1 MVRVLAQKM
10 TGTCRMCASCSA
22 VTKTGYLVRR
32 GGAELFVCQSC
43 FTAQFGSDYQLVRSF
58 EPEPVRPRP
67 RPVARR
73 QVEPRPHPAV
83 RPRQVEPRPVLACPE
98 TGRDRVLRELAAL
111 VNQGVEVLRVGLI
124 AGLLLL
130 VVMFG
135 VDEQGGAAGSPAAGP
150 RAEHFYKR
158 EVIMIQSVMNSGFKA
173 LSGWLLLFS
182 AVVLL
187 FFIVASVVNAIS
199 GTSRFNT
206 GEIMKLLTTTL
217 GFTALY
223 AVLDYFFV

>member
-1 MVRVLAQKM
+1 MARVLAQKM

-83 RPRQVEPRPVLACPE
+83 RAPRPE
-98 TGRDRVLRELAAL
+98 TGRGRVLRELAAL
-111 VNQGVEVLRVGLI
+111 VNHGVETLRVGLI

-130 VVMFG
+130 VVMYG
-135 VDEQGGAAGSPAAGP
+135 VKVRPAIRPPYYVQYQMNKVERQAVRLQG
-150 RAEHFYKR
+150 R
-158 EVIMIQSVMNSGFKA
+158 
-173 LSGWLLLFS
+173 
-182 AVVLL
+182 VLN
-187 FFIVASVVNAIS
+187 I
-199 GTSRFNT
+199 
-206 GEIMKLLTTTL
+206 
-217 GFTALY
+217 FTKERSS
-223 AVLDYFFV
+223 

>member
-1 MVRVLAQKM
+1 MARVLAQKM

-83 RPRQVEPRPVLACPE
+83 RAPRPE
-98 TGRDRVLRELAAL
+98 TGRGRVLRELAAL
-111 VNQGVEVLRVGLI
+111 VNHGVETLRVGLT

-130 VVMFG
+130 VVMYG
-135 VDEQGGAAGSPAAGP
+135 VKVRPAIRPPYYVQYQMNKVERQAVRLQG
-150 RAEHFYKR
+150 R
-158 EVIMIQSVMNSGFKA
+158 
-173 LSGWLLLFS
+173 
-182 AVVLL
+182 VLN
-187 FFIVASVVNAIS
+187 I
-199 GTSRFNT
+199 
-206 GEIMKLLTTTL
+206 
-217 GFTALY
+217 FTKERSS
-223 AVLDYFFV
+223 

>member
-73 QVEPRPHPAV
+73 QVEPRP
-83 RPRQVEPRPVLACPE
+83 VLACPE

-130 VVMFG
+130 VVMY
-135 VDEQGGAAGSPAAGP
+135 GAKERPAIRPPYYLQYQMNKVERQAVRLEGSIL
-150 RAEHFYKR
+150 K
-158 EVIMIQSVMNSGFKA
+158 I
-173 LSGWLLLFS
+173 
-182 AVVLL
+182 
-187 FFIVASVVNAIS
+187 
-199 GTSRFNT
+199 
-206 GEIMKLLTTTL
+206 
-217 GFTALY
+217 FTKERSS
-223 AVLDYFFV
+223 